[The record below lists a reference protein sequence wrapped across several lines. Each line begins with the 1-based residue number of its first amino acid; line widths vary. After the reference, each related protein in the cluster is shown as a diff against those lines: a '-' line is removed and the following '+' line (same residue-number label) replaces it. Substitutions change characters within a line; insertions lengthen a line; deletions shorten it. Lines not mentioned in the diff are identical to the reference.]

1 MEIFPIRYLKEEV
14 DVTHL
19 IESGIKISSNV
30 EIFPSAYLGR
40 NWATEKALFIKEN
53 LRSVEPPIPDNQEF
67 LASTV
72 ASLDDKSF
80 IKKFTTFIY
89 KIGL

>member
-40 NWATEKALFIKEN
+40 N
-53 LRSVEPPIPDNQEF
+53 
-67 LASTV
+67 
-72 ASLDDKSF
+72 
-80 IKKFTTFIY
+80 
-89 KIGL
+89 